1 MDNPEAQAALLALAT
16 EALGCTRC
24 PLHLLGTRTVFG
36 EGPAGAA
43 IVLVGEQPG
52 DQEDRPADAAS
63 LGHPAHAGR
72 RGAGRG
78 TGRPG
83 GGSQARG
90 PDCRQKSIKQGCFF

>member
-1 MDNPEAQAALLALAT
+1 MDNPGAQAALAALAA

-83 GGSQARG
+83 GGSQACG
-90 PDCRQKSIKQGCFF
+90 PTQRSQ